1 LALGGG
7 GRVRKCRLSP
17 AEAFMRARGAC
28 HCRPRLLRTACVI
41 ALMPSAPG
49 ITCHQTAC
57 IKVPHNA
64 SQAASRHDCRACRR
78 QIEDAVERDPA
89 YAAQLAA
96 ADAAGAAG
104 GKAGKS
110 RWRAGLRTALSKSG
124 GLFTRLGDNDAAGH
138 AVYRLGD
145 RQGAADLIAAWNAGA
160 ARVPGRQAL
169 PAAPPV

>member
-1 LALGGG
+1 
-7 GRVRKCRLSP
+7 
-17 AEAFMRARGAC
+17 MRAAPATAARAC
-28 HCRPRLLRTACVI
+28 SGPRMCVI

-49 ITCHQTAC
+49 TTCHQTAC
-57 IKVPHNA
+57 IKVPRNA
-64 SQAASRHDCRACRR
+64 SQAASRHDRRACRR

-124 GLFTRLGDNDAAGH
+124 GLFARLGANDAAGH

-160 ARVPGRQAL
+160 ARVPGRQTL